1 MFKFIAFFACISV
14 ALAAPG
20 LLAEHHTIVQE
31 PVLAKVGSVV
41 HSAPSAVSHQSFTR
55 VHNKAVVSPV
65 VAPVVKTTVHA
76 VEPVVPVVKTV
87 ETPVVHTVHAAPVV
101 KTVETPVV
109 HTVHAAPVVPVVKTV
124 HTPVVS
130 HAVAHQSHVQI
141 HSNAALVTPVVHAAP
156 VAHVYHH

>member
-1 MFKFIAFFACISV
+1 MFKFFAFFACVSV

-55 VHNKAVVSPV
+55 VHNKAVVAPV

-76 VEPVVPVVKTV
+76 VQPVVHTYESAPVVHAAPVVHSLPVVKTV
-87 ETPVVHTVHAAPVV
+87 ETPVVHTYHAA
-101 KTVETPVV
+101 
-109 HTVHAAPVVPVVKTV
+109 PVVKTV
-124 HTPVVS
+124 HTPVLS
-130 HAVAHQSHVQI
+130 HAVSHQSHVQL

-156 VAHVYHH
+156 VTHVFHH